1 MGPQGLV
8 RLQAQLPLT
17 VQDPRVHMFG
27 PSQEARAPACNN
39 QVVPPPY
46 CVSEAGALWWM
57 LGHLQAKADTEAFQG
72 PSHRP

>member
-27 PSQEARAPACNN
+27 PSQEARTLC
-39 QVVPPPY
+39 
-46 CVSEAGALWWM
+46 
-57 LGHLQAKADTEAFQG
+57 QG
-72 PSHRP
+72 PCM